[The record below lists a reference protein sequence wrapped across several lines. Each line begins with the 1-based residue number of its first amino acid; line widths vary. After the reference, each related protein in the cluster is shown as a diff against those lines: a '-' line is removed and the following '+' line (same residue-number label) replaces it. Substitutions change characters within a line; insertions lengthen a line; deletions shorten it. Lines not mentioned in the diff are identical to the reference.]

1 MAQGSQYY
9 KSITAT
15 SDAGAVA
22 FVCSD
27 ATGVALTARYVR
39 VSNDGSS
46 SAVYFNFVTTSG
58 ATTGDYPL
66 VATSTMSI
74 EATDGTGYTGLS
86 YTTTGNGASVA
97 CKVFALR

>member
-15 SDAGAVA
+15 SDAASVA

-27 ATGVALTARYVR
+27 ATGIAFSARYVR

-46 SAVYFNFVTTSG
+46 SAVYFNFTTTSG
-58 ATTGDYPL
+58 ASTGDYPL
-66 VATSTMSI
+66 VAASTMSI
-74 EATDGTGYTGLS
+74 TATDGGGYTGLS

-97 CKVFALR
+97 VKVFALR